1 MGSSGNQTSTT
12 SPQIPSWLGKDS
24 KSIVGQLMSSLF
36 PGGNF
41 QQYDPNMNQQ
51 VAGFSQLQQQSQ
63 QGASGAFNQAQQ
75 TAQGGAQANQLL
87 TDPNMLYASSNPYLK
102 ANVQDMNDQITDAYK
117 YGTAPSSMSDAVLK
131 GAFGGSGQAVKQ
143 LREQFDLSQSLG
155 STDLQAY
162 NSNYENQL
170 GLMNNASQAAGGVA
184 NNLFAPSNDLNQ
196 FGNQQQQQQ
205 QNVLNAG
212 TTNAWQ
218 QQQFP
223 FNLLQQASGIL
234 TPYLN
239 AFTGSKSISPSTA
252 GK

>member
-1 MGSSGNQTSTT
+1 MSGSSDQTSTT

-24 KSIVGQLMSSLF
+24 KQLVSQLMTSLF

-41 QQYDPNMNQQ
+41 QQYNPSMNQQ
-51 VAGFSQLQQQSQ
+51 VAGFSPLQQQSQ
-63 QGASGAFNQAQQ
+63 QGASGAYGQAQQ
-75 TAQGGAQANQLL
+75 TVQGGAQANQLL
-87 TDPNMLYASSNPYLK
+87 TDPNLLYANSNPYLK

-162 NSNYENQL
+162 NSNYQNQL
-170 GLMNNASQAAGGVA
+170 GVLNNASQAAGGVA
-184 NNLFAPSNDLNQ
+184 GNLFAPSNDLNQ
-196 FGNQQQQQQ
+196 FGNQQQQQG
-205 QNVLNAG
+205 QNVLNAN

-218 QQQFP
+218 QEQFP

-234 TPYLN
+234 SPYLG
-239 AFTGSKSISPSTA
+239 AFSGSKSVTPTQSS
-252 GK
+252 K